1 MIQSFKVLATLAAY
15 RVVVASSGTANTVGY
30 PDLAS
35 KLPLGITKDTV
46 LDVNEAIPV
55 AGPGEIVKLS
65 FADSCVTGSLVG
77 FDTNGQ
83 GISITQGL
91 TSTAI
96 SAAAGIIG
104 ILIGP
109 KVEAAGTLADVFI
122 SPTIVR
128 KT

>member
-35 KLPLGITKDTV
+35 KLPMGITKNTV
-46 LDVNEAIPV
+46 LDTNEAIPV
-55 AGPGEIVKLS
+55 AGPGEIAKLF
-65 FADSCVTGSLVG
+65 FADSCVSGSLVG

-83 GISITQGL
+83 GIAITQGL

-96 SAAAGIIG
+96 SNASGIIG
-104 ILIGP
+104 VLIGP
-109 KVEAAGTLADVFI
+109 KVEAAGTIADVYI
-122 SPTIVR
+122 LPTIVR
-128 KT
+128 RT